1 MIDEAGMTSRSSSRA
16 KVVWQRLPVVVRA
29 VVVGLLV
36 LQIGGAVPGVLLVTS
51 LYLSPEVPWFL
62 PATGIWLWLF
72 WRYVNGRGWPAA
84 TAQMRQTDLRGRSLS
99 GRVWFWSLLAG
110 ALGMVSVMGLV
121 FVTSRFGN
129 LPGKAFEAPFDVSA
143 YPWWTV
149 LSVFLSIA
157 GTAGVVEESAF
168 RGYMLSAIARRHG
181 WIAGIA
187 IVAAVFYIAHLSHAY
202 ATAAFLPFF
211 LVYSALHG
219 LIVYLTRSILPSIV
233 LHSVADFI
241 VVPMQF
247 GVIAGPGDS
256 TFVTHGGLSIAFALA
271 AMPALWRLAAIARE
285 NNLAAEDVGVS
296 VSPGSRS

>member
-1 MIDEAGMTSRSSSRA
+1 MIDEAGMTSRLSSWA
-16 KVVWQRLPVVVRA
+16 LWQRVPVVVRA

-36 LQIGGAVPGVLLVTS
+36 LQIGGAVPGILLVTS
-51 LYLSPEVPWFL
+51 LKRSPEVPWFL
-62 PATGIWLWLF
+62 PATGVWLWFF
-72 WRYVNGRGWPAA
+72 WRYVKGWGWPAA
-84 TAQMRQTDLRGRSLS
+84 TARMRQADLRGRSLS

-110 ALGMVSVMGLV
+110 ALGMASVMALV

-129 LPGKAFEAPFDVSA
+129 LPEKAYEAPFDVST

-149 LSVFLSIA
+149 LSIFLSIA

-211 LVYSALHG
+211 LAYSALHG
-219 LIVYLTRSILPSIV
+219 LLVYLTRSILPSIII
-233 LHSVADFI
+233 HSVADFI
-241 VVPMQF
+241 VVPIQF
-247 GVIAGPGDS
+247 GVIAVPS
-256 TFVTHGGLSIAFALA
+256 ESRFVTHGGLSIALALA
-271 AMPALWRLAAIARE
+271 AIPAFWRLAAIARE
-285 NNLAAEDVGVS
+285 NNLVAEDVDVTL
-296 VSPGSRS
+296 SPGGRT